1 MHAKGTR
8 VGHYLVWLVVVVSVP
23 LLGLT
28 AGTIW
33 RVQQAQH
40 RQQEVALLGVARE
53 AAQSIDRTFD
63 RVEIGLRALAV
74 SSALQREDLDD
85 FKHEIVLM
93 SARLGDMPIS
103 LIGRDGRP
111 VLQVPPDGT
120 TLTDGVFTAP
130 REAEPVVT
138 NLLAGSDPAHRALAI
153 VVPVTGVDNAVP
165 SRFLVAAIDSNR
177 LIQMADP
184 PGPNPAGMV
193 IRIRDRDGVTAA
205 RSAQP
210 GQYIGEPARPGFMAG
225 VSGRQSGLLADTTPL
240 DGQPAIRAFSLTGAS
255 GYIVSVGVPE
265 SAFGAGIRQDLLN
278 TVLIGAGLLLLGVFA
293 AVYLGRRLVAA
304 LRVLERGDTAS
315 IPPSGLREV
324 DELAVRLKAVAGERD
339 TKETTLRES
348 EERLR
353 DLVGTLDL
361 AAIMV
366 RELTGAIRFWSHGCA
381 RMYGWTVD
389 EAVGRM
395 SHDLLR
401 TEFPVSLVRIEQT
414 LLAVGEWKGD
424 LIHHHRDGRRIVVAA
439 HKALKRGPDGQP
451 QTVMESLVDVTA
463 LREAQDALGRLNQNL
478 EQRVRTEVTARQ
490 AAQNRAAH
498 ADRVQALGQLAGGIA
513 HDFNNVLQAVAG
525 GAALIARRPGDAECV
540 GRMVNIIGDAAARGA
555 SITRRMLLLARRGDL
570 QAEPVEAGSLLDGIR
585 EVFIHTL
592 GAAIEVRVDVAPG
605 LPALFADKAQL
616 ETALVNLGTNAR
628 DAMPDG
634 GILSLSATLD
644 EVTGDAGPHIAG
656 LPSGDYVRLTVT
668 DDGTGMGR
676 ATLARLGEPFFTT
689 KEVGKGTGLGL
700 SMVKGFADQ
709 SGGGFAVE
717 SQLGSGTTVTLWL
730 PVAPENQR
738 QPLRANT
745 ELDTRAR
752 TTGRILLVDDDPLVR
767 DTVIEQL
774 EELGHKV
781 LAASGGTDALAI
793 LQARE
798 AVDLMITDLSMPGMN
813 GLTLIR
819 EARGLRPN
827 LPAILLTGHSGDS
840 MSLEGVGVSPDS
852 YSLLRKPATSAVL
865 AARVTALLERL

>member
-8 VGHYLVWLVVVVSVP
+8 VGHYLVLLVVVVSLP

-33 RVQQAQH
+33 RAQQAQR
-40 RQQEVALLGVARE
+40 RQHEVTLLGVARE
-53 AAQSIDRTFD
+53 AAQSIDRGFD

-74 SSALQREDLDD
+74 SSALQRRDLDD
-85 FKHEIVLM
+85 FTHEIVLM

-111 VLQVPPDGT
+111 VIQVPPDGT
-120 TLTDGVFTAP
+120 TLAADVYAASRGS
-130 REAEPVVT
+130 EPVVT
-138 NLLAGSDPAHRALAI
+138 NLVAGSNSASRAVAV
-153 VVPVTGVDNAVP
+153 VVPVTGGDDVMRSYV
-165 SRFLVAAIDSNR
+165 LVAAIDTNR

-184 PGPNPAGMV
+184 PNSAGLV
-193 IRIRDRDGVTAA
+193 IAIRDRSGVTAA
-205 RSAQP
+205 RSLQSESH
-210 GQYIGEPARPGFMAG
+210 IGEPARPEFMAA
-225 VSGRQSGLLADTTPL
+225 VSGRQSGLLADTAPL
-240 DGQPAIRAFSLTGAS
+240 DGKPAIHAFSLTGAS
-255 GYIVSVGVPE
+255 GYIVSVAVPE
-265 SAFGAGIRQDLLN
+265 SAFGAGIRRDLLN

-304 LRVLERGDTAS
+304 LHVLEHGDTAS

-339 TKETTLRES
+339 TKETTLRMS

-366 RELTGAIRFWSHGCA
+366 RELKGAIRFWSHGCA

-389 EAVGRM
+389 EAVGRV

-401 TEFPVSLVRIEQT
+401 TEFPVPLVRIEQT

-439 HKALKRGPDGQP
+439 HKALKRDPDGLP
-451 QTVMESLVDVTA
+451 HMVMESLVDVTA

-478 EQRVRTEVTARQ
+478 EQRVRTEVAARETAQ
-490 AAQNRAAH
+490 HRAAH
-498 ADRVQALGQLAGGIA
+498 ADRVRALGQLAGGIA

-525 GAALIARRPGDAECV
+525 GAALIARRPGDADCV
-540 GRMVNIIGDAAARGA
+540 GRMVHIISDAAARGA

-570 QAEPVEAGSLLDGIR
+570 QAEPVEAASLLDGIR
-585 EVFIHTL
+585 EVFVHTL
-592 GAAIEVRVDVAPG
+592 GAAIDVRVDVAPR

-634 GILSLSATLD
+634 GILTLSAALD
-644 EVTGDAGPHIAG
+644 VVTGDAGPHIAG
-656 LPSGDYVRLTVT
+656 LQQSVYVRLTVT
-668 DDGTGMGR
+668 DDGTGMSS

-717 SQLGSGTTVTLWL
+717 SQQGSGTTVTLWL
-730 PVAPENQR
+730 PGASGDQR
-738 QPLRANT
+738 QPSGANT

-752 TTGRILLVDDDPLVR
+752 TAARILLVDDDPLVR
-767 DTVIEQL
+767 DTLIEQL

-781 LAASGGTDALAI
+781 LVASGGTDALAI

-819 EARGLRPN
+819 EARDLHPN

-840 MSLEGVGVSPDS
+840 MSLEGAGVSPGS